1 MNALNVWHGD
11 LQAHATEPPWSE
23 PPQVETQG
31 EETEPELCLYRSRTV
46 NVLKKYLRLSIQTG
60 RLPSLLGNLHFR
72 ARNSS
77 YQLHTFE
84 DAVIFVLDV
93 KRSLQELDRFS
104 REVIGRVILQEHT
117 AEHAARKMHCSNRSI
132 ERRLQEALDQLTKH
146 MLERGILSRS
156 EISPKSCQ
164 EGKSGQFPLSPWKEG
179 E

>member
-1 MNALNVWHGD
+1 MSGAAWDVE
-11 LQAHATEPPWSE
+11 LQAYAPEAPWEPPPME
-23 PPQVETQG
+23 EEEQVET
-31 EETEPELCLYRSRTV
+31 PLCLYRAHTV
-46 NVLKKYLRLSIQTG
+46 SVLKKYLRLSIQTG

-77 YQLHTFE
+77 YPLQTFE

-93 KRSLQELDRFS
+93 ERSLQELDRFS

-117 AEHAARKMHCSNRSI
+117 AEHAARKMACGNRSI
-132 ERRLQEALDQLTKH
+132 ERRLQEALDRLTEH

-156 EISPKSCQ
+156 KISPKSCQ
-164 EGKSGQFPLSPWKEG
+164 EGKSGHFPLSPWKEG